1 MGIEISTMGRSGK
14 PGRPFF
20 SLVRAH
26 LLTTCEAGGGIPPF
40 GQAVRSARR
49 VTLSA
54 ESVSQCRRC
63 LRASVTIAC
72 GAESGLGQN
81 NPDHIST
88 LLKPATGSFTA
99 VMTVDFTD
107 GHFLLQASK
116 ETKTLPCGAKK
127 GRDPLWRSTI
137 WKRRS

>member
-40 GQAVRSARR
+40 GRAVRSARR

-63 LRASVTIAC
+63 LRASVIIAC

-81 NPDHIST
+81 DPDHIST

-99 VMTVDFTD
+99 EMD
-107 GHFLLQASK
+107 GALTHRPFSFAGVKRNKNASLRGK
-116 ETKTLPCGAKK
+116 ERT
-127 GRDPLWRSTI
+127 
-137 WKRRS
+137 